1 VATRLKK
8 ATTLTA
14 TLAVG
19 TLLAGCGGGA
29 GGPQGGGGA
38 ISGDALKLGVI
49 TDLSG
54 TYSELAGQNAVEA
67 VQMAV
72 DDFKE
77 KYGDDT
83 VTGTVEVTSA
93 DHQNKPEIANT
104 AAREMYNRDGV
115 DAIFDV
121 PTSSAALAVATVAEQ
136 NKKLYF
142 NIGAATTELTGAQC
156 NAYTYH
162 YAYDT
167 YMLAH
172 GTGQTVTE
180 QGAKQW
186 YIIYPDYAFGQDMNK
201 SFTTAIEAA
210 GGTVLQADPTPFP
223 NDNFSTFMTKAP
235 NLNPKPDVLG
245 TMQAGGDLVNVVKQ
259 YNEFGLRDKGVDL
272 AVGLMFDTD
281 IASIGVEPLAGTLFT
296 TAWFWNMDEQSR
308 AWADRFK
315 ERTGS
320 RPTFDHAANYSAATQ
335 YLEAVQRAG
344 SDEADT
350 VRGELDGFEFEDFF
364 ARNGKFRA
372 ADHRVVHDAYLARV
386 KEKDEVQEDF
396 DFTELVETIP
406 ANEAFRDA
414 ADSGC
419 DMG

>member
-1 VATRLKK
+1 MAVRKAGALVATM
-8 ATTLTA
+8 
-14 TLAVG
+14 AVG
-19 TLLAGCGGGA
+19 TALVGCGA
-29 GGPQGGGGA
+29 GGPQSGGGKV
-38 ISGDALKLGVI
+38 SGDAIKLGVI

-54 TYSELAGQNAVEA
+54 VYSELAGENAVEA
-67 VQMAV
+67 VRMAV

-77 KYGDDT
+77 KHGDDA
-83 VTGTVEVTSA
+83 VTDTIEVASA

-104 AAREMYNRDGV
+104 TARGMYDRDGV

-121 PTSSAALAVATVAEQ
+121 PTSSAALAVATVAGQ

-142 NIGAATTELTGAQC
+142 NNGAATTELTGAQC

-172 GTGQTVTE
+172 GTGTTVTE

-201 SFTTAIEAA
+201 SFTEAIQAA
-210 GGTVLQADPTPFP
+210 GGTVGTADPTPFP
-223 NDNFSTFMTKAP
+223 NDNFATFMTKAP

-259 YNEFGLRDKGVDL
+259 YNEFGLREQGVDL

-281 IASIGVEPLAGTLFT
+281 IASIGVGPLAGTLYT
-296 TAWFWNMDEQSR
+296 TAWFWNMDDQSR
-308 AWADRFK
+308 AWADRFL
-315 ERTGS
+315 ERTGT

-335 YLEAVQRAG
+335 YLEAIQRAG
-344 SDEADT
+344 TDDADA
-350 VRGELDGFEFEDFF
+350 VREELDGYEFEDFF
-364 ARNGKFRA
+364 ARNARFRA
-372 ADHRVVHDAYLARV
+372 EDHRVTHDSYLVKV
-386 KEKDEVQEDF
+386 KEESQVEEDF
-396 DFTELVETIP
+396 DFTEMVETIP
-406 ANEAFRDA
+406 ADEAFREA

-419 DMG
+419 SMG